1 MTAISTLSQNLQ
13 MQQYM
18 LQELNQENTVA
29 AQISTGL
36 VSSSYSGLAPQA
48 STIVNLTA
56 QQSQDQAYLGTI
68 TTLNTRMSTMSGSMN
83 DIQNLVS
90 QFAQGFTT
98 DAYNTSGGS
107 ATVQTEAKQLLS
119 EVESDLNVQD
129 GSGYVFSG
137 YQTSSASFNASALPN
152 PGNLATAN
160 TAYYGGDNNVQQAT
174 IDQNT
179 TISYGVTANN
189 PAFEQIVRALNFIA
203 NSGSLSQSNPTD
215 VANVSQASQLL
226 TNGLAQL
233 QTLQGNL
240 GLQQSQ
246 VASTAT
252 NLSNSM
258 SLGSTT
264 LSNIEQVNSATAITQ
279 LNTIQTQLEASY
291 QTVNILQQSSLVNYL
306 K

>member
-18 LQELNQENTVA
+18 LQDLNQENTVA

-36 VSSSYSGLAPQA
+36 VSSSYSGVAPQA

-68 TTLNTRMSTMSGSMN
+68 TTLNTRMSTMSGAMS
-83 DIQNLVS
+83 DIQNLVT
-90 QFAQGFTT
+90 QFSQGFTT
-98 DAYNTSGGS
+98 DAYNTSGT
-107 ATVQTEAKQLLS
+107 TVQTEAKQLLT

-129 GSGYVFSG
+129 GNGYVFSG
-137 YQTSSASFNASALPN
+137 YQTSSQSVNASALPN

-179 TISYGVTANN
+179 TISYGITANN
-189 PAFEQIVRALNFIA
+189 PAFEQIIRALNFIA
-203 NSGSLSQSNPTD
+203 NSGSLSQSNATD

-240 GLQQSQ
+240 GLQQAQ
-246 VASTAT
+246 VASTQT
-252 NLSNSM
+252 NLSNSI

-264 LSNIEQVNSATAITQ
+264 LSNIVQVNSATAITQ
-279 LNTIQTQLEASY
+279 LNTLQTQLQASY

>member
-18 LQELNQENTVA
+18 LQNLNQENTVA

-36 VSSSYSGLAPQA
+36 VSSSYSGLASQA

-56 QQSQDQAYLGTI
+56 QQSQDQSYLDTA
-68 TTLNTRMSTMSGSMN
+68 TTLTTRMSTMSSAMN
-83 DIQNLVS
+83 DIQTVVS

-98 DAYNTSGGS
+98 DAYNTTGT
-107 ATVQTEAKQLLS
+107 TVQTEAKQLLA
-119 EVESDLNVQD
+119 EVGSDLNVQD
-129 GSGYVFSG
+129 GDGYVFSG
-137 YQTSSASFNASALPN
+137 DQTSSPSFNASALPN
-152 PGNLATAN
+152 PGDLTTAN
-160 TAYYGGDNNVQQAT
+160 TAYYGGDNNVQQAA

-179 TISYGVTANN
+179 TISYGITANN
-189 PAFEQIVRALNFIA
+189 PAFEQIIRALNFIA
-203 NSGSLSQSNPTD
+203 NSGSLSQSSPTD
-215 VANVSQASQLL
+215 TANVSQASQLL
-226 TNGLAQL
+226 TNGLADL

-240 GLQQSQ
+240 GLQQAQ
-246 VASTAT
+246 VASTQT
-252 NLSNSM
+252 NLSSAM
-258 SLGSTT
+258 SLGSST

-279 LNTIQTQLEASY
+279 LNTLQTQLEASY